1 MNCDE
6 IKIENANGLSGEVCM
21 HRNALL

>member
-6 IKIENANGLSGEVCM
+6 IKIENVNGLSGEVCM